1 MPESRQKII
10 VFATSFL
17 DSPVRNHPDAGR
29 AREILENAAAEYGLD
44 VEYRCDRNPAD
55 PLEPSELRDAVV
67 VIADLERYQ
76 RDLLETVGS
85 ANGGT
90 LRLIARY
97 GIGYNNVD
105 TTATGRNGVIVTNTP
120 GASAPPTAEWAV
132 AMMMAVS
139 GRCVLQHQRAAAGQ
153 KKSGASRL
161 DLYGG
166 TLGIVGTG
174 TIGRRVVDLLS
185 GYGMRVIAYDP
196 YPDTDWAESRAVEY
210 TDLDSL
216 CETSDFISLHAAGAS
231 RIIGEEQ
238 LQRMG
243 DATVLV
249 NCARGPMVDNRAA
262 WTAVKEGRLYGYAL
276 DEIWE
281 DPDLSLEGL
290 NVLVSPHVGSDTDHG
305 KLKMQT
311 MSAEAVAQFL
321 AGETPANIVT
331 A

>member
-1 MPESRQKII
+1 MTKSRQKII

-17 DSPVRNHPDAGR
+17 DAPVRNHPDAGR
-29 AREILENAAAEYGLD
+29 AKKILESAAVEHGLD
-44 VEYRCDRNPAD
+44 VEYRCDRNPVD
-55 PLEPSELRDAVV
+55 PLELWELEDAVA
-67 VIADLERYQ
+67 VIADLERYEQ
-76 RDLLETVGS
+76 GLLEVAGS
-85 ANGGT
+85 GSGGT

-97 GIGYNNVD
+97 GIGCNSVD
-105 TTATGRNGVIVTNTP
+105 VAAAESNGVIVTNTP

-132 AMMMAVS
+132 ATMMAVS
-139 GRCVLQHQRAAAGQ
+139 GRCILQYQRAATGQ
-153 KKSGASRL
+153 KKSGPSRL

-185 GYGMRVIAYDP
+185 GYGMSVLAHDP
-196 YPDTDWAESRAVEY
+196 YPDTDWAKSRGVEY
-210 TDLDSL
+210 TDLDTL
-216 CETSDFISLHAAGAS
+216 CGTADFISLHASGAS

-243 DATVLV
+243 SATVLV

-262 WTAVKEGRLYGYAL
+262 WIAVKQGNLYGYAL

-281 DPDLSLEGL
+281 YPDLSLEGL

-321 AGETPANIVT
+321 AGEKPTNIVT